1 MQKWW
6 VYHQSIAMS
15 MGKMM
20 MKHWILRCPIFKETQ
35 MLQVMGPACVRI
47 TTPWQSHQR
56 LTTWRPLLVKTSDF
70 IHDFTLETHLPG
82 GCRALCLDCRMHAA
96 SASHPAWWWRASG
109 CIHPRLDSAPAPRL
123 LYVCVYFV
131 AMQLCIYLVIYAHII
146 SVHMCIYIYICVYIC
161 IYIYR
166 ERERYR
172 EGERKQCVYIYTYN
186 IYIYTPIYMDTYIK
200 I

>member
-6 VYHQSIAMS
+6 VYHQSNAMS
-15 MGKMM
+15 MRKMM

-82 GCRALCLDCRMHAA
+82 GCRALCLDCRIHAA
-96 SASHPAWWWRASG
+96 SASLPAWWWRASG
-109 CIHPRLDSAPAPRL
+109 CIHPRLDSAPTPRL
-123 LYVCVYFV
+123 LYVCAYFV
-131 AMQLCIYLVIYAHII
+131 AMQLCIYLDIYAHII
-146 SVHMCIYIYICVYIC
+146 SVHMYIYIYIYTEKERDTE
-161 IYIYR
+161 R
-166 ERERYR
+166 ERESS
-172 EGERKQCVYIYTYN
+172 
-186 IYIYTPIYMDTYIK
+186 IYIYT
-200 I
+200 